1 MATAKIEPHMVM
13 ADAQGNI
20 YDDPDLL
27 MVCRRGEEWGTPRPD
42 ELMPLPEESELFLLP
57 GRRAVGLNPG
67 TGEIERTEDLAV
79 AAFAAP
85 AHTLSAHPAYTS
97 DADAPLLPLFAYG
110 AVGFAKGRF
119 YICAR
124 KVDAD
129 QRQEFR
135 HIPRSRIEKN
145 VRALLRRSAG
155 RADPIIE
162 RGALRIS
169 PATREVTFNGEP
181 VILSSKEY
189 ALLAALAERQGVVW
203 SRSQLEEKLYNWDNT
218 VGSNAIEVHIHH
230 LRKKLSDNAIKTVRG
245 VGYLLE
251 T

>member
-57 GRRAVGLNPG
+57 GRRAVGLNPE
-67 TGEIERTEDLAV
+67 TGEIECTEDLAV

-110 AVGFAKGRF
+110 AVGFA
-119 YICAR
+119 I
-124 KVDAD
+124 
-129 QRQEFR
+129 Q
-135 HIPRSRIEKN
+135 N
-145 VRALLRRSAG
+145 
-155 RADPIIE
+155 
-162 RGALRIS
+162 
-169 PATREVTFNGEP
+169 
-181 VILSSKEY
+181 
-189 ALLAALAERQGVVW
+189 
-203 SRSQLEEKLYNWDNT
+203 
-218 VGSNAIEVHIHH
+218 
-230 LRKKLSDNAIKTVRG
+230 
-245 VGYLLE
+245 
-251 T
+251 

>member
-1 MATAKIEPHMVM
+1 MRILIVEDERALCDTLVKSLKQKGYEV
-13 ADAQGNI
+13 DAC
-20 YDDPDLL
+20 YDGDSALDWLLTEKYDLL
-27 MVCRRGEEWGTPRPD
+27 LLD
-42 ELMPLPEESELFLLP
+42 LNLP
-57 GRRAVGLNPG
+57 GRDGM
-67 TGEIERTEDLAV
+67 DLLKTLREQDRETRV
-79 AAFAAP
+79 LI
-85 AHTLSAHPAYTS
+85 LSA
-97 DADAPLLPLFAYG
+97 
-110 AVGFAKGRF
+110 
-119 YICAR
+119 
-124 KVDAD
+124 
-129 QRQEFR
+129 
-135 HIPRSRIEKN
+135 RSRISDKVEGLDCGANDYLVKPYELDELSAR